1 MSFAGAEVAWYRQ
14 SPDVLYGSYYDGIV
28 QHTISRRTSENSNML
43 SAKVHASQGFDWRRL
58 KIGASVTYSYYD
70 SPLLVQN
77 DVLRYTGNS
86 LGVNADISL
95 TPFKWLA
102 VSYQGNYSQSATQP
116 KRGERFPW
124 LRAVSNKGTLDFT
137 IPGGVTLTT
146 SLYHYYNN
154 FNYGDRSFLL
164 LNAVAKYTIKRFSF
178 TLSCDNL
185 LNRKTY
191 VYSNLSALTESRAIY
206 NIRPRS
212 IFLKIRFRI
221 F

>member
-1 MSFAGAEVAWYRQ
+1 
-14 SPDVLYGSYYDGIV
+14 
-28 QHTISRRTSENSNML
+28 ML

-58 KIGASVTYSYYD
+58 KIGASFTYSYYD
-70 SPLLVQN
+70 SPLLVQ
-77 DVLRYTGNS
+77 DAVIRYTGNS

-95 TPFKWLA
+95 TPFKWLS
-102 VSYQGNYSQSATQP
+102 VSYQGNYSQSATQQ
-116 KRGERFPW
+116 KGQERFPW
-124 LRAVSNKGTLDFT
+124 LRTVTNKGSLDFT

-154 FNYGDRSFLL
+154 FNDGDRSFLL
-164 LNAVAKYTIKRFSF
+164 LNAEAKYTIKRFSF

-191 VYSNLSALTESRAIY
+191 VYSSLSALTESKAIY

-212 IFLKIRFRI
+212 ILLKIRFRI